1 VRLRDYAIG
10 IGAGLGAL
18 ALRAALEPWLH
29 GNLPFLLAFGGVTV
43 AVWFAGAGPAVV
55 AAAIGYFGS
64 NLVLRGSALPSGLY
78 GSGYALALFAY
89 VLSSGAIIAFGV
101 LIRGAHARLTDEIAV
116 RRRAEDD
123 AVRSQ
128 QALALADQRKNEF
141 LATLAHELRNPL
153 APIRS
158 AMQVLRG
165 ADPAARATALAMM
178 DRQVRHMVRLV
189 DDLLDV
195 SRISRDALQL
205 QRARLDL
212 ATVVHAAAE
221 ACAPTIA
228 ARGHRLET
236 RLPAVAAWVDGDAT
250 RLTQVLA
257 NLLDNAAKYTPP
269 GGRIGIEVRVDG
281 EHAEV
286 AVTDSGVGIA
296 SEMLPRVFDMFA
308 RVEPAAAAS
317 QGGLGIGLALSR
329 RLVELHGGELVAQ
342 SAGPGQGS
350 RFAWRLP
357 RVPAPV
363 QARVAAPPAAPA
375 VAPSPAPG
383 PAPARSRRILVVDDN
398 VDAAESLAAM
408 LDLDGHRVRAV
419 FDGPSALALAEEMQ
433 PEIALLDVGM
443 PGMDGHEL
451 ARRLGARPWARG
463 LVLVAVTGW
472 GQEGDR
478 RRSAEAGFHHH
489 LVKPVDPAD
498 LDAIIRA
505 A

>member
-1 VRLRDYAIG
+1 
-10 IGAGLGAL
+10 
-18 ALRAALEPWLH
+18 
-29 GNLPFLLAFGGVTV
+29 
-43 AVWFAGAGPAVV
+43 
-55 AAAIGYFGS
+55 
-64 NLVLRGSALPSGLY
+64 
-78 GSGYALALFAY
+78 
-89 VLSSGAIIAFGV
+89 
-101 LIRGAHARLTDEIAV
+101 
-116 RRRAEDD
+116 
-123 AVRSQ
+123 
-128 QALALADQRKNEF
+128 
-141 LATLAHELRNPL
+141 
-153 APIRS
+153 
-158 AMQVLRG
+158 
-165 ADPAARATALAMM
+165 
-178 DRQVRHMVRLV
+178 
-189 DDLLDV
+189 
-195 SRISRDALQL
+195 
-205 QRARLDL
+205 
-212 ATVVHAAAE
+212 
-221 ACAPTIA
+221 
-228 ARGHRLET
+228 
-236 RLPAVAAWVDGDAT
+236 
-250 RLTQVLA
+250 
-257 NLLDNAAKYTPP
+257 
-269 GGRIGIEVRVDG
+269 
-281 EHAEV
+281 
-286 AVTDSGVGIA
+286 VGIA
-296 SEMLPRVFDMFA
+296 SEMLSRVFDMFA
-308 RVEPAAAAS
+308 RVESAAAAS

-357 RVPAPV
+357 RVAAPV

-451 ARRLGARPWARG
+451 ARRLGARPWAHG